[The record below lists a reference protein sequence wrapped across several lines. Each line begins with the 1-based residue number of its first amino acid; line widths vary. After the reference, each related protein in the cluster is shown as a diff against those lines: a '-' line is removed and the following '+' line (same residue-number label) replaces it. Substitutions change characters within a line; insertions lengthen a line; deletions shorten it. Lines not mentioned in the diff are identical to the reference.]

1 MDLTGKDI
9 MSVKIEASTLSM
21 PESLDSLKITPS
33 TVHLHRVF
41 VELANTDQWYKI
53 IREANTLY
61 GSHNWRGQP
70 RARRRLERER
80 WSGKVTSIWFDVPD
94 PAIASWLAVKLAVQV
109 KLVPNK

>member
-1 MDLTGKDI
+1 
-9 MSVKIEASTLSM
+9 MSVNIEASTLSM

-61 GSHNWRGQP
+61 GAHNWRGQP
-70 RARRRLERER
+70 RAKRRLERER
-80 WSGKVTSIWFDVPD
+80 YSGKVTTIWFDVPD
-94 PAIASWLAVKLAVQV
+94 PAFATWVSVKHSVIACVRA
-109 KLVPNK
+109 NK

>member
-1 MDLTGKDI
+1 

-33 TVHLHRVF
+33 AVHLHRVF
-41 VELANTDQWYKI
+41 VELANTDQWYKV

-61 GSHNWRGQP
+61 GAHNWRGQP

-80 WSGKVTSIWFDVPD
+80 WSGKSTLIWFDVPD
-94 PAIASWLAVKLAVQV
+94 PAFATWVSVKHSVIARVQAT
-109 KLVPNK
+109 K